1 MEIIRDGPV
10 PVYRQ
15 IAGDLRRRIA
25 AGEWQPDRDPLPSRK
40 SISQETGAALTT
52 VDRAMQLLRDEGLVY
67 TVRAIGTFVRRTDAT

>member
-15 IAGDLRRRIA
+15 IAGHLRRRIA
-25 AGEWQPDRDPLPSRK
+25 AGEFEPDRDPLPSRK
-40 SISQETGAALTT
+40 TISQETGAALTT

-67 TVRAIGTFVRRTDAT
+67 TVPAKGSYVRRQE